1 MLALNNDSCQSVLY
15 TRGKILSV
23 ISRGFGWNEAIV
35 QYCVNDRAG
44 NENARSMQAICA
56 QLISGTVIRVKWL
69 SRSQPYLIEYRPFH
83 VRVCMIS
90 LIVDVLICFCVL
102 FIYT

>member
-15 TRGKILSV
+15 TRGKNLSV
-23 ISRGFGWNEAIV
+23 ISRGFEAIV

-44 NENARSMQAICA
+44 NENARSMQANCSDLRAINLGYGDSRHMA
-56 QLISGTVIRVKWL
+56 FSAL
-69 SRSQPYLIEYRPFH
+69 SNEYRPFH